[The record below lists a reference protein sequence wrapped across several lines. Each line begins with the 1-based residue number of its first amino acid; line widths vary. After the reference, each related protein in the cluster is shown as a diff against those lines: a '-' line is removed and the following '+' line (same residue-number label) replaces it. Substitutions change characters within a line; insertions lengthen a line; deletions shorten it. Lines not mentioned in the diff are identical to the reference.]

1 MKLAEALQERADL
14 NRKIEQLCVR
24 LNNNAI
30 VQEGENPAE
39 NPQDLLNELND
50 SVERLENV
58 IARINKTNCVTIV
71 EGKSITE
78 LIAKK
83 DCLMLKLRAYKELA
97 CTASQTAHRAGRKEI
112 KILSTVDVKKI
123 QKEIDIVS
131 KELRLTDNKIQEMN
145 WKTEL
150 L

>member
-71 EGKSITE
+71 EGKSIK
-78 LIAKK
+78 IG
-83 DCLMLKLRAYKELA
+83 RA
-97 CTASQTAHRAGRKEI
+97 H
-112 KILSTVDVKKI
+112 V
-123 QKEIDIVS
+123 
-131 KELRLTDNKIQEMN
+131 
-145 WKTEL
+145 
-150 L
+150 